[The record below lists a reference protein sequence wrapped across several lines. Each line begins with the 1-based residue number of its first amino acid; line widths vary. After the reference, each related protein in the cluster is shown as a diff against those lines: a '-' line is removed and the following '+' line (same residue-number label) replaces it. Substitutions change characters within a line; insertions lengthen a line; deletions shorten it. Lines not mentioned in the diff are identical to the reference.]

1 MKISIITPSYNQGK
15 YIKQTI
21 ESVVEQDYSNV
32 EHLVIDGGSKDE
44 TVEVLKRFDHLK
56 WISEKDGGQA
66 DALNKGLKMASGE
79 IIGWINSDDYYR
91 KNIFGS
97 VIEQFRDPD
106 VGWVIGGVSMIYNP
120 EDPPVPLSINEIT
133 HHNLLSNPDIVRQQ
147 ATFFRRSLLEKVGA
161 WDASFHMVMDLDLWF
176 RLSKVKTPV
185 MVNDTWAYFRT
196 QPDQK
201 TSYKN
206 FRLQVD
212 EILRLFERENAPDN
226 LVNRF
231 IRLRKWYLFKAYI
244 KKVLLDLGV
253 ISQKYSNRPFRSSP

>member
-32 EHLVIDGGSKDE
+32 EHLVIDGGSNDE
-44 TVEVLKRFDHLK
+44 TVEILKGFGHLK

-66 DALNKGLKMASGE
+66 DALNKGLKMAGGE
-79 IIGWINSDDYYR
+79 IIGWINSDDYYQ
-91 KNIFGS
+91 KNTFGS
-97 VIEQFRDPD
+97 VIERFRDPA
-106 VGWVIGGVSMIYNP
+106 VGWVIGGVSMIYDP
-120 EDPPVPLSINEIT
+120 EDAPVPLSIEEIT
-133 HHNLLSNPDIVRQQ
+133 HNNLLSNPDIVRQQ
-147 ATFFRRSLLEKVGA
+147 GAFFRKSLLEKVGA

-176 RLSKVKTPV
+176 RLSRVKPPV
-185 MVNDTWAYFRT
+185 MVHDTWAYFRT
-196 QPDQK
+196 QPEQK

-206 FRLQVD
+206 YRLQAN
-212 EILRLFERENAPDN
+212 EILSLFKRENAPAN
-226 LVNRF
+226 IVSKFMRQ
-231 IRLRKWYLFKAYI
+231 RKWYFFKGYL